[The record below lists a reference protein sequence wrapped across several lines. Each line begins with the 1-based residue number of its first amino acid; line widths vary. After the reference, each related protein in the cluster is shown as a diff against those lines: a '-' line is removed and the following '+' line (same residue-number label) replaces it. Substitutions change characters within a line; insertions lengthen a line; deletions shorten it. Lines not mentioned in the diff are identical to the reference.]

1 MEGPGEELQA
11 DHSSLEQLGW
21 TASAS
26 CLVPTRG
33 RDGHQASA
41 DAALLE
47 AVNAVLLHQS
57 SVQDAV
63 RSCDLGAILVLLKKG
78 CLKSLRSPG
87 AVDRAAEH
95 AGPVLGFL
103 IDFVVQRPDHIL
115 QVAEVINILL
125 TSDDW
130 VAALQEVMQDLVLQ
144 LTSEQQ
150 AVLGVQNDVLL
161 AQLPQT
167 AVDLA
172 HEQASK
178 LLQDAAQVRKEL
190 DRVRTGLGEGGLR
203 FKSSVQELRFEPSYR
218 SGGHVSAETGDE
230 GGEDASPSG
239 WRSTTTPDG
248 NRYYYHQRTKEIRRM
263 PPGVATAS
271 ASEASGRP
279 KPWVGERV
287 EVFSNSVR
295 RWCPGFVERVGRAEV
310 MIAFQLPHARA
321 NDWCKKTLPLG
332 HPELRWVSRPPEA
345 PLPAGSSVTISRE
358 MSTPM
363 EEKRMMCKTSSG
375 FFGTNLPTNWT
386 EDELQMYDALYTE
399 LETKMQSHPPS
410 TTDDMDP
417 VAAQQSDF
425 IAQSGLPRRAL
436 REIWQVANPHLKA
449 NLGLEEF
456 RACCRLVGHCQA
468 ITADSDDKDMWQ
480 SCV

>member
-1 MEGPGEELQA
+1 
-11 DHSSLEQLGW
+11 
-21 TASAS
+21 
-26 CLVPTRG
+26 
-33 RDGHQASA
+33 
-41 DAALLE
+41 
-47 AVNAVLLHQS
+47 
-57 SVQDAV
+57 
-63 RSCDLGAILVLLKKG
+63 
-78 CLKSLRSPG
+78 
-87 AVDRAAEH
+87 
-95 AGPVLGFL
+95 
-103 IDFVVQRPDHIL
+103 
-115 QVAEVINILL
+115 
-125 TSDDW
+125 
-130 VAALQEVMQDLVLQ
+130 MQDLVLQ

-178 LLQDAAQVRKEL
+178 LLQDAGQVRKEL
-190 DRVRTGLGEGGLR
+190 DRVRAGLGEGGLR

-218 SGGHVSAETGDE
+218 SGGHVSAETGEE

-295 RWCPGFVERVGRAEV
+295 SWCPGFVERVGRAEV

-345 PLPAGSSVTISRE
+345 PLPAGSSVTVSRD

-386 EDELQMYDALYTE
+386 EDEQQLYDALYAE
-399 LETKMQSHPPS
+399 LETKTKRHPPD

-436 REIWQVANPHLKA
+436 REIWQVANPHLRA

-468 ITADSDDKDMWQ
+468 ITADSDDKALKRLRAGGGGLRADLRSACLGEPPKAPVHSFLWTLPHPFVAI
-480 SCV
+480 SIPPCIHVYVYISVSVGLSLFSLSLSFSIPCPLCCHLST

>member
-1 MEGPGEELQA
+1 MEGPGEELPA
-11 DHSSLEQLGW
+11 DHSSLGQLGW

-63 RSCDLGAILVLLKKG
+63 RSCDLGALLVLLKKG

-178 LLQDAAQVRKEL
+178 LLQDAGQVRKEL
-190 DRVRTGLGEGGLR
+190 DRVRAGLGEGGLR

-218 SGGHVSAETGDE
+218 SGGHVSAETGEE

-295 RWCPGFVERVGRAEV
+295 SWCPGFVERVGRAEV

-345 PLPAGSSVTISRE
+345 PLPAGSSVTVSRD

-375 FFGTNLPTNWT
+375 FFGTNLPTSWT
-386 EDELQMYDALYTE
+386 EDEQQLYDALYAE
-399 LETKMQSHPPS
+399 LETKTKRHPPD

-436 REIWQVANPHLKA
+436 REIWQVANPHLRA

-468 ITADSDDKDMWQ
+468 ITADSDDKDRK
-480 SCV
+480 SVV